1 MGTNSGQCRSHGWG
15 LALGLLLTAPAFAWV
30 YPEHRD
36 IAVLG
41 VQVLDPQ
48 RAAAFDKLWK
58 EARIG
63 HENRLCE
70 QPAVADQGTAPMC
83 LDWAALP
90 AIAGDHSCSSKE
102 MLDTVLRS
110 DWILN
115 VADVAAQLKQDLSR
129 VPVVPAPGQQADSDG
144 LVKYPDFAR
153 RIQGEQIRSERL
165 NALRTSDI
173 RLQRADP
180 AYATRAGA
188 NNAHFLLARPTTKT
202 TDVEYAG
209 ITIGPGAELNAVGV
223 YSYFHLSAL
232 QKALRLAN
240 ETFSPAQRSN
250 LVRAML
256 ADEAFALHFLQ
267 DTFAAGHV
275 SGTWGSTSQRKGTH
289 DFYNANGLEVLTWDH
304 QGGTIVIMGDAHM
317 RPEDA
322 EFAARAVRHSL
333 EQLLDAVNGKP
344 VPGTK
349 HSTTLPLEPDAFD
362 VCNNITFPRRPPG
375 QQFTSELSPVL
386 AQVLA
391 PTPIPALGPGLGSV
405 PRFRSELG
413 TFVGLA
419 GALARLAH
427 RGGRAVGS
435 VEDVDHLRQQRDAGG
450 HRDRFA
456 AQPLRFAAAVP
467 VLVQAVDAV
476 GHRVGESQLARDV
489 GTALAA
495 RLDQLLRVLR
505 PVAHD
510 VHDAAQPLREAHR
523 HAGVG
528 EDKAQHLRQAVAH
541 RLEVALEGQ
550 VVGQVQL
557 ADARG
562 VAAASQVLQQQ
573 RVVQLPQLALG
584 QADVPAD
591 VHADPAG
598 AHAVAFGLAFG
609 DVERVAQGA
618 DQFGQAQGADVDRRG
633 GVRAS
638 AKVES
643 IHPRVFGAAAADLGP
658 HACRDRA
665 PRGYKVTVCRTA
677 RSHAAMRS
685 CARSRGNAGWKV
697 RSTAHWALS

>member
-1 MGTNSGQCRSHGWG
+1 MPASEDVVMGTSSGQCRSHGWG

-58 EARIG
+58 EARVG

-70 QPAVADQGTAPMC
+70 QPAMADQGTAPLC

-115 VADVAAQLKQDLSR
+115 VADVAAQLKEDLSR
-129 VPVVPAPGQQADSDG
+129 VPVVPTPGQQADSDG

-153 RIQGEQIRSERL
+153 RIQGEKIRSERL

-188 NNAHFLLARPTTKT
+188 NNAHFLLARPTTRT

-240 ETFSPAQRSN
+240 ETFSPAQRSE
-250 LVRAML
+250 LARAML

-275 SGTWGSTSQRKGTH
+275 SGTWGSASQRKGTH

-304 QGGTIVIMGDAHM
+304 QGGSIVIMGDAHM

-333 EQLLDAVNGKP
+333 EQLLDAVNGKS

-349 HSTTLPLEPDAFD
+349 HSTTLPVEPDAFD

-386 AQVLA
+386 AQVLQ

-413 TFVGLA
+413 TFIGLA
-419 GALARLAH
+419 GSLEARGIS
-427 RGGRAVGS
+427 GGFAPGQS
-435 VEDVDHLRQQRDAGG
+435 SGGAIYGLDLGLR
-450 HRDRFA
+450 
-456 AQPLRFAAAVP
+456 
-467 VLVQAVDAV
+467 
-476 GHRVGESQLARDV
+476 
-489 GTALAA
+489 
-495 RLDQLLRVLR
+495 
-505 PVAHD
+505 
-510 VHDAAQPLREAHR
+510 
-523 HAGVG
+523 AGVG
-528 EDKAQHLRQAVAH
+528 
-541 RLEVALEGQ
+541 LEGVIGDAGDGLVFAQ
-550 VVGQVQL
+550 IGLHADTSSTNNIIDGAGSGGVGGSLTAAIPSRTGFSARLRMPFYLVPGDLLLMSPLYFFDPEAYSKMAVTASNGGLIPWQL
-557 ADARG
+557 GMSTRFGRFQFVLGRELG
-562 VAAASQVLQQQ
+562 VTFYGIGSTDSLI
-573 RVVQLPQLALG
+573 ALG
-584 QADVPAD
+584 NPGQALSVLNYKSTNFDLPILEYRPFRSFSSNQSSAVLFQLFAGMDVPYGD
-591 VHADPAG
+591 STVSPPG
-598 AHAVAFGLAFG
+598 GTSIKLSPVYSLGL
-609 DVERVAQGA
+609 RM
-618 DQFGQAQGADVDRRG
+618 
-633 GVRAS
+633 
-638 AKVES
+638 
-643 IHPRVFGAAAADLGP
+643 VFDW
-658 HACRDRA
+658 R
-665 PRGYKVTVCRTA
+665 YY
-677 RSHAAMRS
+677 
-685 CARSRGNAGWKV
+685 N
-697 RSTAHWALS
+697 

>member
-1 MGTNSGQCRSHGWG
+1 MFLFTSRRLRAGWLG
-15 LALGLLLTAPAFAWV
+15 VLLALAGPCFAWV

-58 EARIG
+58 EARVG

-70 QPAVADQGTAPMC
+70 LPAVADQGTAPLC

-90 AIAGDHSCSSKE
+90 AIAGDHSCSSKD
-102 MLDTVLRS
+102 MLDIVLRS
-110 DWILN
+110 EWILG
-115 VADVAAQLKQDLSR
+115 VADVAAQLKEDLSR
-129 VPVVPAPGQQADSDG
+129 VPVVPSPGQQADSDG

-153 RIQGEQIRSERL
+153 RIQGEKIRSERL

-223 YSYFHLSAL
+223 YSFYHLSAL

-240 ETFSPAQRSN
+240 ETFSPAQRSE

-322 EFAARAVRHSL
+322 EYAARAVRHSL
-333 EQLLDAVNGKP
+333 EQLLDTVNGKP

-349 HSTTLPLEPDAFD
+349 HSTALPGEPEAFD
-362 VCNNITFPRRPPG
+362 VCNNLTFPRRPPG
-375 QQFTSELSPVL
+375 QRFTPETSPML
-386 AQVLA
+386 AEVLA
-391 PTPIPALGPGLGSV
+391 PTPMPALGPGLGSV

-413 TFVGLA
+413 TFIGLA
-419 GALARLAH
+419 GSLEARGIN
-427 RGGRAVGS
+427 GGFAPGQSENGMIYGLDLGFRVGVGLEGVIGDAGDGLVFGQIGLHADTSSSNNIIDGAGS
-435 VEDVDHLRQQRDAGG
+435 VGVGGSLTAAIPSRTGFSARVRMPFYLVPGDLLLMAPLYFFDPEAYSRMAVTASNGGLIPWQLGLSTRIGRFQFVLGRELGVTFYGLGGVDSLIAPPRAG
-450 HRDRFA
+450 
-456 AQPLRFAAAVP
+456 QPLSIVDYKSTYYDLPILEYRPFRSFASNQSSSVMF
-467 VLVQAVDAV
+467 
-476 GHRVGESQLARDV
+476 QLF
-489 GTALAA
+489 G
-495 RLDQLLRVLR
+495 
-505 PVAHD
+505 
-510 VHDAAQPLREAHR
+510 
-523 HAGVG
+523 GI
-528 EDKAQHLRQAVAH
+528 
-541 RLEVALEGQ
+541 
-550 VVGQVQL
+550 
-557 ADARG
+557 
-562 VAAASQVLQQQ
+562 
-573 RVVQLPQLALG
+573 
-584 QADVPAD
+584 DVPYDYTTVA
-591 VHADPAG
+591 PQGG
-598 AHAVAFGLAFG
+598 ASVKLSPTYSL
-609 DVERVAQGA
+609 
-618 DQFGQAQGADVDRRG
+618 
-633 GVRAS
+633 GVRM
-638 AKVES
+638 
-643 IHPRVFGAAAADLGP
+643 VFDW
-658 HACRDRA
+658 R
-665 PRGYKVTVCRTA
+665 YYQ
-677 RSHAAMRS
+677 
-685 CARSRGNAGWKV
+685 
-697 RSTAHWALS
+697 

>member
-1 MGTNSGQCRSHGWG
+1 
-15 LALGLLLTAPAFAWV
+15 
-30 YPEHRD
+30 
-36 IAVLG
+36 
-41 VQVLDPQ
+41 
-48 RAAAFDKLWK
+48 AAFDKLWQ
-58 EARIG
+58 EARLG
-63 HENRLCE
+63 HEKRLCE

-115 VADVAAQLKQDLSR
+115 VADVAAQLKEDLSR
-129 VPVVPAPGQQADSDG
+129 VPVVPTPGQQADGDG

-153 RIQGEQIRSERL
+153 RIQGERIRSERL

-240 ETFSPAQRSN
+240 EALSPTQRSE

-322 EFAARAVRHSL
+322 EYAARAVRHSL
-333 EQLLDAVNGKP
+333 EQLLDTLNGKP
-344 VPGTK
+344 VPGTR
-349 HSTTLPLEPDAFD
+349 HSTALPSEPDAFD
-362 VCNNITFPRRPPG
+362 VCNQITFPRRPPG
-375 QQFTSELSPVL
+375 QQFTSELAPVL

-391 PTPIPALGPGLGSV
+391 PTPVPALGPGLGSV

-419 GALARLAH
+419 GSLEARSISGGFAPGQSS
-427 RGGRAVGS
+427 RGAIYGLDLG
-435 VEDVDHLRQQRDAGG
+435 LR
-450 HRDRFA
+450 
-456 AQPLRFAAAVP
+456 
-467 VLVQAVDAV
+467 
-476 GHRVGESQLARDV
+476 
-489 GTALAA
+489 
-495 RLDQLLRVLR
+495 
-505 PVAHD
+505 
-510 VHDAAQPLREAHR
+510 
-523 HAGVG
+523 AGVG
-528 EDKAQHLRQAVAH
+528 
-541 RLEVALEGQ
+541 LEGVIGDAGDGLVFAQ
-550 VVGQVQL
+550 IGLHADTSSTNNIIDGGGSGGVGGSL
-557 ADARG
+557 TAAIPSRTGFSARLRMPFYLLPGDLLLMSPLYLFDADAYSKLAVTASNGGLIPWQLGMSTRIGRFQFVLGRELG
-562 VAAASQVLQQQ
+562 VTFY
-573 RVVQLPQLALG
+573 G
-584 QADVPAD
+584 I
-591 VHADPAG
+591 G
-598 AHAVAFGLAFG
+598 ATDSLVA
-609 DVERVAQGA
+609 
-618 DQFGQAQGADVDRRG
+618 
-633 GVRAS
+633 
-638 AKVES
+638 
-643 IHPRVFGAAAADLGP
+643 
-658 HACRDRA
+658 
-665 PRGYKVTVCRTA
+665 
-677 RSHAAMRS
+677 
-685 CARSRGNAGWKV
+685 
-697 RSTAHWALS
+697 